1 MIITIKL
8 GNVITSKLVDHKTV
22 DKPPWLPPVYKI
34 CSNMSPNTAVLG
46 YDLYNIITTL
56 PRIQEKYLF
65 ERIGEYI
72 EETKNNVP
80 YSVYSLSRRT

>member
-1 MIITIKL
+1 MNYEINL
-8 GNVITSKLVDHKTV
+8 NDAF

-46 YDLYNIITTL
+46 YDLYKIITAL
-56 PRIQEKYLF
+56 PRIQEKYHI

-72 EETKNNVP
+72 DDTKKKP
-80 YSVYSLSRRT
+80 YSVYSFSRRPKSDLT